1 MNEFWILILGALF
14 ATNSLDEAESV
25 KLELKTFDEI
35 FGEGWWDKGEAE
47 DLKTPTPTNF
57 GQNVHHQIDRQNTQ
71 IGQIEPNST
80 DQNSPLTESDHSDNA
95 EDEQKQK
102 FDQMKAE
109 LKRAGLQNS
118 FHHEIDETVAK
129 DLGLS
134 FRTIYK
140 WKRKLGQTAQHKHP
154 HCEQKKLMKLYYE
167 IKDKTPKISDGNIA
181 KMLKIGKVTLFRWK
195 KQFKR
200 QQFYPNSVDS
210 VEEDAAAN
218 VQETEASNSG
228 SI

>member
-95 EDEQKQK
+95 EDEQK
-102 FDQMKAE
+102 
-109 LKRAGLQNS
+109 L
-118 FHHEIDETVAK
+118 ET
-129 DLGLS
+129 
-134 FRTIYK
+134 
-140 WKRKLGQTAQHKHP
+140 
-154 HCEQKKLMKLYYE
+154 
-167 IKDKTPKISDGNIA
+167 KTWPN
-181 KMLKIGKVTLFRWK
+181 RWK